1 MRARKRV
8 VSIKIDA
15 TKAATCA
22 LEPIA
27 AMRTVQNVIL
37 THTICGTRI
46 EKHHSRGKPAR
57 KEQQLLKI
65 SSVLP
70 LPNRT
75 AANRAH

>member
-1 MRARKRV
+1 M
-8 VSIKIDA
+8 
-15 TKAATCA
+15 
-22 LEPIA
+22 
-27 AMRTVQNVIL
+27 
-37 THTICGTRI
+37 RI